1 VNPIPLMSR
10 TMAVDL
16 GTARTGIAVS
26 DELGMLAQP
35 WKTLP
40 GGDAT
45 LEAVVAAA
53 GEIQPGRILVGLPRN
68 MNGTYGPAAENARTF
83 AENLRARVACPVDL
97 WDERLTTVA
106 AQRALRES
114 GRKARDQR
122 GVVDQVAAQILL
134 QSWLDRAPCDL
145 S

>member
-1 VNPIPLMSR
+1 VSR

-16 GTARTGIAVS
+16 GSARTGIAVS

-40 GGDAT
+40 GGAAA
-45 LEAVVAAA
+45 LEAVVAAVA
-53 GEIQPGRILVGLPRN
+53 EIGPVRILVGLPRN
-68 MNGTYGPAAENARTF
+68 MDGSHGPAAEAAKAF
-83 AENLRARVACPVDL
+83 AESLRSRVSCPVEL

-106 AQRALRES
+106 AQRSLRES

>member
-1 VNPIPLMSR
+1 MSR

-16 GTARTGIAVS
+16 GSARTGVAVS

-40 GGDAT
+40 GGEAS

-53 GEIQPGRILVGLPRN
+53 GELSPGRILVGLPRN
-68 MNGTYGPAAENARTF
+68 MDGTYGPAAEAARAF
-83 AENLRARVACPVDL
+83 AENLRVRVTCPVDL

-106 AQRALRES
+106 AQRSLRES

>member
-1 VNPIPLMSR
+1 MSR

-16 GTARTGIAVS
+16 GAARTGVAVS

-40 GGDAT
+40 GGAAS

-53 GEIQPGRILVGLPRN
+53 AELKPGRILVGLPRN
-68 MNGTYGPAAENARTF
+68 MDGTYGPAAEGARSF
-83 AENLRARVACPVDL
+83 AENLRARVDCPVDL

-106 AQRALRES
+106 AQRSLRES

>member
-1 VNPIPLMSR
+1 MSR
-10 TMAVDL
+10 VMAVDL
-16 GTARTGIAVS
+16 GSARTGIAVS

-40 GGDAT
+40 GGDAA
-45 LEAVVAAA
+45 LEAVVGAV
-53 GEIQPGRILVGLPRN
+53 GELKPSRVLVGLPRN
-68 MNGTYGPAAENARTF
+68 MDGTYGPAAELSRAF
-83 AENLRARVACPVDL
+83 ADQLRSRVECVVDL

-134 QSWLDRAPCDL
+134 QSWLDRSACA
-145 S
+145 

>member
-1 VNPIPLMSR
+1 MSR
-10 TMAVDL
+10 VMAVDL
-16 GTARTGIAVS
+16 GSVRTGVAVS

-40 GGDAT
+40 GGDKA
-45 LEAVVAAA
+45 LDAVSGAVA
-53 GEIQPGRILVGLPRN
+53 ELKPSRVLVGLPRN
-68 MNGTYGPAAENARTF
+68 MDGTYGPAAESARAF
-83 AENLRARVACPVDL
+83 ADQLRARVECAVEL

-106 AQRALRES
+106 AQRALQES

-134 QSWLDRAPCDL
+134 QSWLDRSACA
-145 S
+145 

>member
-1 VNPIPLMSR
+1 MSR

-16 GTARTGIAVS
+16 GTARTGLAVS

-40 GGDAT
+40 GGESALD
-45 LEAVVAAA
+45 AVVAASQ
-53 GEIQPGRILVGLPRN
+53 EIKPVRILVGLPRN

-83 AENLRARVACPVDL
+83 AESLRARVTCPVDL

-122 GVVDQVAAQILL
+122 GVIDQVAAQILL

>member
-1 VNPIPLMSR
+1 
-10 TMAVDL
+10 MAVDL
-16 GTARTGIAVS
+16 GSVRTGVAVS

-40 GGDAT
+40 GGEGA
-45 LEAVVAAA
+45 LEAVVSAV
-53 GEIQPGRILVGLPRN
+53 GELAPARVLVGLPRN
-68 MNGTYGPAAENARTF
+68 MDGTYGPAAEGARAF
-83 AENLRARVACPVDL
+83 ADQLKSRVPCPVEM

-134 QSWLDRAPCDL
+134 QSWLDRQACA
-145 S
+145 

>member
-1 VNPIPLMSR
+1 
-10 TMAVDL
+10 MAVDL
-16 GTARTGIAVS
+16 GTARTGLAVS

-40 GGDAT
+40 GGESA
-45 LEAVVAAA
+45 LEAVVAAW
-53 GEIQPGRILVGLPRN
+53 EEVKPVRILVGLPRN

-83 AENLRARVACPVDL
+83 AESLRARVNCPVDL

-122 GVVDQVAAQILL
+122 GVIDQVAAQILL

>member
-1 VNPIPLMSR
+1 
-10 TMAVDL
+10 MAVDL

-40 GGDAT
+40 GGESA
-45 LEAVVAAA
+45 LEAVVAAWE
-53 GEIQPGRILVGLPRN
+53 EIKPVRILVGLPRN
-68 MNGTYGPAAENARTF
+68 MNGTYGPASENARTF
-83 AENLRARVACPVDL
+83 AENLRALVTCPVDL

-122 GVVDQVAAQILL
+122 GVIDQVAAQILL

>member
-1 VNPIPLMSR
+1 
-10 TMAVDL
+10 MAVDL

-40 GGDAT
+40 GGESA
-45 LEAVVAAA
+45 LEAVVAAWE
-53 GEIQPGRILVGLPRN
+53 EIKPVRILVGLPRN

-83 AENLRARVACPVDL
+83 AETLRARVNCPVDL

-122 GVVDQVAAQILL
+122 GVIDQVAAQILL

>member
-1 VNPIPLMSR
+1 MSR

-40 GGDAT
+40 GGAAS
-45 LEAVVAAA
+45 LEAVVAAV
-53 GEIQPGRILVGLPRN
+53 GEIRPGHILVGLPRN
-68 MNGTYGPAAENARTF
+68 MNGTFGPAAENARAF

-97 WDERLTTVA
+97 CDERLTTVA

>member
-1 VNPIPLMSR
+1 
-10 TMAVDL
+10 MAIDL
-16 GTARTGIAVS
+16 GAARTGVAVS

-40 GGDAT
+40 GGEASLD
-45 LEAVVAAA
+45 AVVAAV
-53 GEIQPGRILVGLPRN
+53 EEVKPSRVLVGLPRN
-68 MNGTYGPAAENARTF
+68 MDGTYGPAAEAAKTF
-83 AENLRARVACPVDL
+83 AENLCNRVSCPIEM

-134 QSWLDRAPCDL
+134 QSWLDRSSCV
-145 S
+145 

>member
-1 VNPIPLMSR
+1 MSR

-40 GGDAT
+40 GGAAS
-45 LEAVVAAA
+45 LEAVVAAVW
-53 GEIQPGRILVGLPRN
+53 EIRPGHILVGLPRN
-68 MNGTYGPAAENARTF
+68 MNGTFGPAAENARAF

>member
-1 VNPIPLMSR
+1 MNR

-40 GGDAT
+40 GGAAS
-45 LEAVVAAA
+45 LEAVVAAV
-53 GEIQPGRILVGLPRN
+53 GEIRPGHILVGLPRN
-68 MNGTYGPAAENARTF
+68 MNGTFGPAAENARAF

>member
-1 VNPIPLMSR
+1 
-10 TMAVDL
+10 MAVDL
-16 GTARTGIAVS
+16 GSARTGIAVS

-40 GGDAT
+40 GGEAS
-45 LEAVVAAA
+45 LEAVVSAVE
-53 GEIQPGRILVGLPRN
+53 EIKPGRILVGLPRN
-68 MNGTYGPAAENARTF
+68 MDGSYGPAAEAAKVF
-83 AENLRARVACPVDL
+83 AEELRARVSCPVDL

-106 AQRALRES
+106 AQRSLRES

-122 GVVDQVAAQILL
+122 GVIDQVAAQILL

>member
-1 VNPIPLMSR
+1 MSR

-35 WKTLP
+35 WNTLP
-40 GGDAT
+40 GGESA
-45 LEAVVAAA
+45 LEAVVAASQ
-53 GEIQPGRILVGLPRN
+53 EIKPVRILVGLPRN

-83 AENLRARVACPVDL
+83 AESLRARVNCPVDL

-122 GVVDQVAAQILL
+122 GVIDQVAAQILL

>member
-1 VNPIPLMSR
+1 MSR
-10 TMAVDL
+10 VMAVDL
-16 GTARTGIAVS
+16 GAARTGVAVS

-35 WKTLP
+35 WKTVP
-40 GGDAT
+40 GGDAS
-45 LEAVVAAA
+45 LEAVVSAV
-53 GEIQPGRILVGLPRN
+53 EELKPVRVLIGLPRN
-68 MNGTYGPAAENARTF
+68 MDGTYGPAAEIARTF
-83 AENLRARVACPVDL
+83 AENLRSRIACPVDL

-134 QSWLDRAPCDL
+134 QSWLDRMPCDL

>member
-1 VNPIPLMSR
+1 
-10 TMAVDL
+10 MAVDL

-40 GGDAT
+40 GGESA
-45 LEAVVAAA
+45 LEAVVAASQ
-53 GEIQPGRILVGLPRN
+53 EIKPVRILVGLPRN
-68 MNGTYGPAAENARTF
+68 MNGTFGPAAENARAF

>member
-1 VNPIPLMSR
+1 MSR

-16 GTARTGIAVS
+16 GSARTGIAVS

-40 GGDAT
+40 GGEPA
-45 LEAVVAAA
+45 LEAVVAASQ
-53 GEIQPGRILVGLPRN
+53 EIKPVRILVGLPRN

-83 AENLRARVACPVDL
+83 AENLRALVTCPVDL

-122 GVVDQVAAQILL
+122 GVIDQVAAQILL

>member
-1 VNPIPLMSR
+1 MSR
-10 TMAVDL
+10 VMAVDL
-16 GTARTGIAVS
+16 GSVRTGVAVS

-40 GGDAT
+40 GGDKA
-45 LEAVVAAA
+45 LDAVVSAV
-53 GEIQPGRILVGLPRN
+53 GELKPSRVLIGLPRN
-68 MNGTYGPAAENARTF
+68 MDGTYGPAAEHSRAF
-83 AENLRARVACPVDL
+83 ADQLRARIECMVDL

-106 AQRALRES
+106 AQRALRDS

-134 QSWLDRAPCDL
+134 QSWLDRSACA
-145 S
+145 

>member
-1 VNPIPLMSR
+1 MSR
-10 TMAVDL
+10 IMAIDL
-16 GTARTGIAVS
+16 GSARTGVAVS

-40 GGDAT
+40 GGEAALD
-45 LEAVVAAA
+45 AVVAAVA
-53 GEIQPGRILVGLPRN
+53 EMKPSRLLVGLPRN
-68 MNGTYGPAAENARTF
+68 MNGTYGPAAEAARAF
-83 AENLRARVACPVDL
+83 ADKLRALISCEVEL

-122 GVVDQVAAQILL
+122 SVIDQVAAQILL
-134 QSWLDRAPCDL
+134 QSWLDRASCG
-145 S
+145 

>member
-1 VNPIPLMSR
+1 MSR
-10 TMAVDL
+10 VMAVDL
-16 GTARTGIAVS
+16 GSARTGIAVS

-40 GGDAT
+40 GGQAS
-45 LEAVVAAA
+45 LEAVLAAA
-53 GEIQPGRILVGLPRN
+53 AELQPARILVGLPRN
-68 MNGTYGPAAENARTF
+68 MDGTYGPAAEGARAF
-83 AENLRARVACPVDL
+83 AENLRGRVKCPVDL

-106 AQRALRES
+106 AQRSLRES

>member
-1 VNPIPLMSR
+1 MSR
-10 TMAVDL
+10 IMAVDL
-16 GTARTGIAVS
+16 GSVRTGVAVS

-40 GGDAT
+40 GGDKA
-45 LEAVVAAA
+45 LDAVVSAV
-53 GEIQPGRILVGLPRN
+53 GELKPSRVLVGLPRN
-68 MNGTYGPAAENARTF
+68 MDGTYGPAAEHSRAF
-83 AENLRARVACPVDL
+83 ADQLRARIECTVDL

-106 AQRALRES
+106 AQRALRDS

-134 QSWLDRAPCDL
+134 QSWLDRSACA
-145 S
+145 

>member
-1 VNPIPLMSR
+1 MSR
-10 TMAVDL
+10 IMAVDL
-16 GTARTGIAVS
+16 GSVRTGVAVS

-40 GGDAT
+40 GGDKA
-45 LEAVVAAA
+45 LDAVVSAV
-53 GEIQPGRILVGLPRN
+53 GELKPSRVLVGLPRN
-68 MNGTYGPAAENARTF
+68 MDGTYGPAAEHSRAF
-83 AENLRARVACPVDL
+83 ADQLRARIECAVGL

-106 AQRALRES
+106 AQRALQES

-134 QSWLDRAPCDL
+134 QSWLDRSACA
-145 S
+145 

>member
-1 VNPIPLMSR
+1 VSR

-16 GTARTGIAVS
+16 GSARTGVAVS

-40 GGDAT
+40 GGEAS
-45 LEAVVAAA
+45 LEAVVAAV
-53 GEIQPGRILVGLPRN
+53 GELKPGRILVGLPRN
-68 MNGTYGPAAENARTF
+68 MNGTYGPAAEVARAF
-83 AENLRARVACPVDL
+83 AENLRARVTCPVDL

-106 AQRALRES
+106 AQRSLRES

>member
-1 VNPIPLMSR
+1 
-10 TMAVDL
+10 MAVDL
-16 GTARTGIAVS
+16 GSVRTGVAVS

-40 GGDAT
+40 GGEKA
-45 LEAVVAAA
+45 LEAVVSAI
-53 GEIQPGRILVGLPRN
+53 GELKASRVLVGLPRN
-68 MNGTYGPAAENARTF
+68 MDGSYGPAAESARAF
-83 AENLRARVACPVDL
+83 ADQLRARVACPVEL

-106 AQRALRES
+106 AQRALQES

-134 QSWLDRAPCDL
+134 QSWLDRSACA
-145 S
+145 

>member
-1 VNPIPLMSR
+1 MSR
-10 TMAVDL
+10 VMAVDL
-16 GTARTGIAVS
+16 GAARTGVAVS

-40 GGDAT
+40 GGEAS
-45 LEAVVAAA
+45 LEGVVAAV
-53 GEIQPGRILVGLPRN
+53 GEMKPVRVLVGLPRN
-68 MNGTYGPAAENARTF
+68 MDGSYGPAAEASRAF
-83 AENLRARVACPVDL
+83 AENLRARVDCPVEL

-122 GVVDQVAAQILL
+122 GVIDQVAAQILL
-134 QSWLDRAPCDL
+134 QSWLDRFPCDL
-145 S
+145 G